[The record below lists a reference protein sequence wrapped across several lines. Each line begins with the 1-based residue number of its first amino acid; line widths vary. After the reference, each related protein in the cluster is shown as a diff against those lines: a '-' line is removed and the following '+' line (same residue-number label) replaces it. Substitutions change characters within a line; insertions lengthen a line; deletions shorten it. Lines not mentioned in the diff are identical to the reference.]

1 MNNVVEQDV
10 IERTLERE
18 SAVLSIK
25 NDTKI
30 NEGRGKGSGAPT
42 FRGSRQEKSAVLGL
56 ALTQRTGK
64 QDALLSFS
72 HREKPITG
80 IS

>member
-1 MNNVVEQDV
+1 MF
-10 IERTLERE
+10 RTIRKKKNAISIDTAKALEP
-18 SAVLSIK
+18 
-25 NDTKI
+25 
-30 NEGRGKGSGAPT
+30 PT
-42 FRGSRQEKSAVLGL
+42 FRGSRQEKSAVSGL